1 MAGFLCLMLPHRNA
15 DALLVGLHIVSHE
28 QQKPRDIPSTWR
40 RILAMLGEFF
50 DGRPIDIDLCFA
62 RVHGFSSIYGV
73 EDKIA
78 GIRWLII
85 VHFRNAPTSS
95 YRPILSHGE
104 SPQPIKIDRCDDV

>member
-1 MAGFLCLMLPHRNA
+1 MPTMTINPPRMAGFSWLVLPHRNA
-15 DALLVGLHIVSHE
+15 AAPLALLVGLHIVSHE

-40 RILAMLGEFF
+40 RILAMLGKFF

-95 YRPILSHGE
+95 YELPPSSR
-104 SPQPIKIDRCDDV
+104 